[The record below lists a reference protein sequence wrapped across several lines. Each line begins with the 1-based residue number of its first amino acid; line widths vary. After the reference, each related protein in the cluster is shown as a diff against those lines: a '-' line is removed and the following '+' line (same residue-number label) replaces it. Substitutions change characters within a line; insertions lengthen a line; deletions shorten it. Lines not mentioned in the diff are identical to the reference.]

1 MASVVL
7 RSIRRRRELGDS
19 HLPGCGVRNGGRQ
32 GEGGGSPDAGTL
44 PSASQ
49 IGRLRSRLHPLAF
62 LLVSILIPNQDLV
75 VFTDFLGLGFCLL
88 PLARLR
94 PKMLETD
101 DSGGHGNH
109 LDKWVGDL
117 DSIVSKMGVTSIL
130 VDDGVN
136 LEELRSGLQNYY
148 STNSASSNTKQSD

>member
-1 MASVVL
+1 MTSVVASTDKKTS
-7 RSIRRRRELGDS
+7 RTRCDS

-101 DSGGHGNH
+101 YSGGHGNH

-117 DSIVSKMGVTSIL
+117 DWIVLMIRCK
-130 VDDGVN
+130 
-136 LEELRSGLQNYY
+136 Q
-148 STNSASSNTKQSD
+148 SSNFQLYFSDFYDICCANTKVEREKR